1 MITPDRT
8 DAAHH
13 NARRFVTS
21 ATIGGTSPH
30 NAIAAI
36 TWPLG
41 NEGPPL
47 LTSGPTDG
55 RSRPTLDLITH
66 SSAGRAS
73 VATMSSPAI
82 GAHTRHPI
90 ASNTMRPITTTCQ
103 LPNRVTCKK
112 KV

>member
-1 MITPDRT
+1 MRSITKRNTAPKSNAPTASENQCTPIWTRLAATRRMITPDTT

-66 SSAGRAS
+66 
-73 VATMSSPAI
+73 
-82 GAHTRHPI
+82 
-90 ASNTMRPITTTCQ
+90 
-103 LPNRVTCKK
+103 
-112 KV
+112 